1 MIETLFAE
9 EARWPVLIG
18 MLLGTVK
25 RLGAGSYSQVGG
37 GIGIEQLS
45 GPEAELAVARRIWR
59 GRSAP
64 RRNHHIRRA
73 LFMMATVQAE
83 LD

>member
-25 RLGAGSYSQVGG
+25 RLGVGNYSQVGG
-37 GIGIEQLS
+37 GIGIEQMS
-45 GPEAELAVARRIWR
+45 GPEAELAVEDGAADLEQEIGTAARP
-59 GRSAP
+59 SHLP
-64 RRNHHIRRA
+64 RLVHNGEGIG
-73 LFMMATVQAE
+73 
-83 LD
+83 